1 MKGFHITRWF
11 CFFCFPQL
19 FIQKKT
25 WSLLDSIWRSTVTC
39 LRWCFILYHGK
50 SPLFTTMWEN
60 MFTFSKH
67 RTSKSKY
74 IIFFHMG
81 VGKNNPSTQTSLLL
95 PTARSFK
102 TGEAPGS
109 SSASKKRKK
118 GALIR
123 SFYQFH
129 LHCVKLL
136 MVQKSGDHQLR
147 LVFEIPLF
155 TRFYASQVMQVPSRI
170 RVISENR
177 THTYWSN
184 SGFEYHNYRWFQV
197 IVYFL
202 PRNVWADDPI
212 LRLLTTVQGGH
223 QNESLME

>member
-1 MKGFHITRWF
+1 MVLFFWF
-11 CFFCFPQL
+11 PLL

-25 WSLLDSIWRSTVTC
+25 WSLLDSIWQSTVTC
-39 LRWCFILYHGK
+39 LRLFFILYHGIHHYC
-50 SPLFTTMWEN
+50 SPPCGKICLL
-60 MFTFSKH
+60 FSKH

-81 VGKNNPSTQTSLLL
+81 VGKDNPSTQTPLL

-118 GALIR
+118 GALRR

-129 LHCVKLL
+129 VPCVKLL

-147 LVFEIPLF
+147 LVVEIPLF
-155 TRFYASQVMQVPSRI
+155 TRFYASQVMQVPWTI
-170 RVISENR
+170 RVISEKR
-177 THTYWSN
+177 T
-184 SGFEYHNYRWFQV
+184 
-197 IVYFL
+197 
-202 PRNVWADDPI
+202 
-212 LRLLTTVQGGH
+212 
-223 QNESLME
+223 QNLSK